1 MYQHNLPW
9 RNWPLILLAAGI
21 VAVICLLHC

>member
-9 RNWPLILLAAGI
+9 RNWPMIIIVLVIAAI
-21 VAVICLLHC
+21 ITVLRC